1 MQQEKTMR
9 PTKVRL
15 SQRLKRQL
23 AKRARISGKSVSEE
37 MRNAVDFY
45 LQLPVGGK
53 EELSAF
59 LKLASRSADRTLR
72 KLDRT
77 ISYVKRALQQ
87 RTNVRRRRVP
97 FIAN

>member
-1 MQQEKTMR
+1 MR

-15 SQRLKRQL
+15 NQRLKRQL
-23 AKRARISGKSVSEE
+23 AKGSRISGKSVSEE

-45 LQLPVGGK
+45 LQLPVRGK

-59 LKLASRSADRTLR
+59 LKLVSRSADRTLR
-72 KLDRT
+72 KLDET
-77 ISYVKRALQQ
+77 ISYVGRALKPQANARQ
-87 RTNVRRRRVP
+87 RCVR